1 MSSLGNKII
10 VGNIITFDGVEYLVE
25 DVKFDINGNANITLV
40 IIPKAENIEFSCTI
54 VE

>member
-1 MSSLGNKII
+1 MNSLGNKIV
-10 VGNIITFDGVEYLVE
+10 VGNVIDFD
-25 DVKFDINGNANITLV
+25 GNANITLV